1 MEINPQ
7 RAPNRD
13 QSGRIKKIVKILIVT
28 DAWNPQVNG
37 VVVTLSKTVENL
49 RAGGHIVEII
59 APSDGYW
66 TIPLPTYPDIRLAP
80 FAKPNMERRIVR
92 FGPEAIHIA
101 TEGPLGQAAR
111 SLCLKWGMPFT
122 TSYHTKF
129 PEYIKARFPFI
140 PISIPYRFV
149 RNFHNSGG
157 RIMVTTPSM
166 VAFLEDKGFKN
177 LAAWARGVDLKQ
189 FTPKRRFNPED
200 VYKDLPRPIFV
211 NVGRVAVEKN
221 IEAFLKLDLPGSK
234 VVVGNGPQLEELK
247 ARYKNV
253 QFVGAKF
260 GEELA
265 RYFADADVFVFPSKT
280 DTFGLVIIEAM
291 ATGTPVA
298 GYPVSGPIDII
309 PGSGAGFVSDDLRQA
324 CLDCLKIDRAI
335 PAAHAQNYS
344 WEAVSQTF
352 LELLTPEYEPTA
364 RKRWRRLR
372 RLGKIASSPYYL
384 AKRAGRRIWR
394 IIRGKPVP

>member
-1 MEINPQ
+1 M
-7 RAPNRD
+7 
-13 QSGRIKKIVKILIVT
+13 KILLVT
-28 DAWNPQVNG
+28 DAWEPQMNG
-37 VVVTLSKTVENL
+37 VVRTLSKTVEAL
-49 RAGGHIVEII
+49 RGAGHIVEVI

-66 TIPLPTYPDIRLAP
+66 TMPLPTYPDIRLAP
-80 FAKPNMERRIVR
+80 FAKPDVEKRIVR

-129 PEYIKARFPFI
+129 PEYIKARFPFV
-140 PISIPYRFV
+140 PLSIPYNFV

-157 RIMVTTPSM
+157 RVMVTTPSM
-166 VAFLEDKGFKN
+166 KEFLDEKGFKN
-177 LAAWARGVDLKQ
+177 LAPWARGVDLEQ
-189 FTPKRRFNPED
+189 FSPDKRFAPED

-221 IEAFLKLDLPGSK
+221 IEAFIELDLPGSK
-234 VVVGNGPQLEELK
+234 VIVGDGPQMAELQK
-247 ARYKNV
+247 KYPQAH
-253 QFVGAKF
+253 FVGAKF
-260 GEELA
+260 GDELA

-298 GYPVSGPIDII
+298 AYPVTGPIDII
-309 PGSGAGFVSDDLRQA
+309 PGSDAGVVDEDLQKA
-324 CLDCLKIDRAI
+324 CLDCLKLDRKKT
-335 PAAHAQNYS
+335 AAHANNYS
-344 WEAVSQTF
+344 WEAVSETF
-352 LELLTPEYEPTA
+352 FSYLTPEYEPVA

-372 RLGKIASSPYYL
+372 RLAKIASSPYHIIKKIL
-384 AKRAGRRIWR
+384 RKTWR
-394 IIRGKPVP
+394 VLRGK